1 MESLN
6 RVNACTHNVVKK
18 EIAMDYKNALMQ
30 YVQNEFVRKRGGNIK
45 EDEDLLSSGLI
56 DSLGIL
62 KLVSFM
68 EEEFA
73 MEIPSEDVVY
83 ENFHSI
89 ESISRYLMDRK

>member
-1 MESLN
+1 M
-6 RVNACTHNVVKK
+6 V
-18 EIAMDYKNALMQ
+18 MDYKNSLTQ
-30 YVQNEFVRKRGGNIK
+30 YILDEFVRKRGGIIK

-68 EEEFA
+68 EEQFA
-73 MEIPSEDVVY
+73 LQIPSEDVVY

-89 ESISRYLMDRK
+89 ESMSRYLVNRE

>member
-1 MESLN
+1 MDFKNSLM
-6 RVNACTHNVVKK
+6 KY
-18 EIAMDYKNALMQ
+18 IQD
-30 YVQNEFVRKRGGNIK
+30 EFIRKRGGDIK

-73 MEIPSEDVVY
+73 MEVPSEDVVY
-83 ENFHSI
+83 ENFYSI
-89 ESISRYLMDRK
+89 EAMSRYLANRK

>member
-1 MESLN
+1 MAL
-6 RVNACTHNVVKK
+6 
-18 EIAMDYKNALMQ
+18 DYKNSLMK
-30 YVQNEFVRKRGGNIK
+30 YILDEFVRKRGGNIK

-62 KLVSFM
+62 EMISFI

-73 MEIPSEDVVY
+73 IQIPSEDVVY

-89 ESISRYLMDRK
+89 EAMSRYLANHK

>member
-1 MESLN
+1 MESRDSL
-6 RVNACTHNVVKK
+6 
-18 EIAMDYKNALMQ
+18 IQ
-30 YVQNEFVRKRGGNIK
+30 YIKDEFVKKRGGDIK
-45 EDEDLLSSGLI
+45 DDDDLLSSGLI

-68 EEEFA
+68 EEQFA

-89 ESISRYLMDRK
+89 ESMLNYLANRK